1 MLMECYFVLF
11 SFLVLIFGRLADAFQ
26 SRSEN
31 RIDLEFM
38 STWEEEKKNETRM
51 LI

>member
-38 STWEEEKKNETRM
+38 SRNWQGKKKMRSEC
-51 LI
+51 